1 MALFDGAEIDET
13 PDAAGQGALHA
24 TSTTLKMTR
33 PAHTITLA
41 DRVVIVRNGETMRSN
56 DAVVAL
62 TDDDERVKRMELRG
76 QASVVQPPTASASAT
91 TMRAKEIDL
100 DFAPSESTLTATD
113 LRGGASVTQ
122 PATPKSKPPQMK
134 AENIHID
141 FQPDGRAA
149 RRAVLTE
156 KASLDLIGTDNAI
169 RNVKGDS
176 ISVVLSLDGQRATA
190 LNGQGAIIV
199 TLPESAEAPGRTINA
214 DVLDAKGTDAAGLT
228 SAVFTP
234 TAPSGLVSLIEDQR
248 ADAKSQRKKLHREFH
263 ARQMDLKLNGD
274 LGAIEK
280 ASFIGSFDFMSRSD
294 TETSKGHSG
303 EADFDE
309 QQGKLRL
316 TSVKSTKRPEV
327 DSDRLWVQAASI
339 DVFTKTSGLN
349 ASGEVRSDLKPD
361 TSKPAS
367 SGLFEGSQKISAN
380 ADELEYD
387 DDKGD
392 AVYTG
397 KAFVKQGS
405 STVRADRVSMS
416 SRTSNLSA
424 SGNVQTTLTLD
435 NAPGSAATPAA
446 GTPMP
451 GTMPCSVAGASCV
464 NAAKM
469 AYDDARRV
477 ATYTTGASLI
487 GSGDTAMMA
496 DKITL
501 TLAQEGHAL
510 ALVTAEGSV
519 VANMSHDQQSQGTR
533 LVYTAATDSYV
544 VTGVPLVIVRRSMDK
559 GKESCSSET
568 FSNGE
573 MRLETENAA
582 MKRSASTN
590 FSSKDTHQSTETQG
604 LSCAAVMKVIK

>member
-1 MALFDGAEIDET
+1 
-13 PDAAGQGALHA
+13 
-24 TSTTLKMTR
+24 MTR
-33 PAHTITLA
+33 PVHTLA
-41 DRVVIVRNGETMRSN
+41 LSEHVVIVRNGETMKSN

-62 TDDDERVKRMELRG
+62 TDDDEHVKRMELRG

-91 TMRAKEIDL
+91 TMRAKDIDL
-100 DFAPSESTLTATD
+100 DFAPSESALTATD

-122 PATPKSKPPQMK
+122 PATANSKPPQMK
-134 AENIHID
+134 AETIHID
-141 FQPDGRAA
+141 FQPDGRVAK
-149 RRAVLTE
+149 RAVLTE

-176 ISVVLSLDGQRATA
+176 ITVVLSLDGQRATA
-190 LNGQGAIIV
+190 LNGRGALVV
-199 TLPESAEAPGRTINA
+199 TLPESADTPGRTINA
-214 DVLDAKGTDAAGLT
+214 DVLDARGTDAAGLT
-228 SAVFTP
+228 SALFTP
-234 TAPSGLVSLIEDQR
+234 AAGGHVGLIEDQR
-248 ADAKSQRKKLHREFH
+248 ADAKSQRKMVHREFH
-263 ARQMDLKLNGD
+263 ASEMALKLNGD

-280 ASFIGSFDFMSRSD
+280 ASFIGAFDFMSRSD
-294 TETSKGHSG
+294 TETSKGQSG

-316 TSVKSTKRPEV
+316 TAGKGAKPLV
-327 DSDRLWVQAASI
+327 DSDRLRVTATMI

-349 ASGEVRSDLKPD
+349 ASGNVLSDLKPD

-367 SGLFEGSQKISAN
+367 SGLFDGSQKIAAN

-435 NAPGSAATPAA
+435 NAPGSAAAPVA

-451 GTMPCSVAGASCV
+451 GSTPCSMAGASCV
-464 NAAKM
+464 NAARM
-469 AYDDARRV
+469 TYDDARRV
-477 ATYTTGASLI
+477 ATYSTRASLI
-487 GSGDTAMMA
+487 GSGGTAMMA
-496 DKITL
+496 DTITL

-519 VANMSHDQQSQGTR
+519 AANLSGDQQVEGSR
-533 LVYTAATDSYV
+533 LIYTAATDSYV
-544 VTGVPLVIVRRSMDK
+544 VTGTPLVIVQRTMDK
-559 GKESCSSET
+559 GKESCTADSY
-568 FSNGE
+568 SNGE
-573 MRLETENAA
+573 LLLETENAE
-582 MKRSASTN
+582 MKRTARSRLIN
-590 FSSKDTHQSTETQG
+590 KDGHANSEAPAQP
-604 LSCAAVMKVIK
+604 CAAVMKVIK